1 MCQTYRQLSRE
12 DRYMIYF
19 MLADKFTQSEIAR
32 KLNFHRSTIS
42 RESKRNSNHY
52 GYTPG
57 IASKAA
63 KKRRYHKRSNFIAY
77 SWLKSYVIARLTE
90 GWSPE
95 QISGRLRLKYGKTII
110 AHETIYRFIYS
121 DEGVE
126 NKLYLYLCKKKR
138 LRRPR
143 GRRRA
148 KQMIPNR
155 VSIHERPVE
164 IEKRRTFGHW
174 EGDLM
179 MFSKYVLSNI
189 ITLRERKSRFIVA
202 IKNQDKKPTATA
214 KNIINYLHPLKKYI
228 KSITFDNGIEFKD
241 HESIAEKLNLATY
254 FCDPYKSY
262 QKGCIENGNKL
273 LRQPFP
279 RDLDIT
285 AYDQAY
291 ITEQAMKINSKPM
304 KCLGFKTPAEVFHGH
319 TNLET
324 LCFN

>member
-1 MCQTYRQLSRE
+1 MCQTYHQLSRE
-12 DRYMIYF
+12 DRFAIYF

-42 RESKRNSNHY
+42 REIKRNSNQY

-57 IASKAA
+57 MASKAA
-63 KKRRYHKRSNFIAY
+63 KERRYHKRSNFIAY
-77 SWLKSYVIARLTE
+77 SWLKPYVIARLTE

-121 DEGVE
+121 NEGVE
-126 NKLYLYLCKKKR
+126 NKLYLHLCKKKR
-138 LRRPR
+138 LRHPR
-143 GRRRA
+143 GRRRT

-155 VSIHERPVE
+155 ISIHERPSE

-179 MFSKYVLSNI
+179 MFSNYVLSNI
-189 ITLRERKSRFIVA
+189 ITLRERKSRFMVT
-202 IKNQDKKPTATA
+202 IKNQDKKPKSTAA
-214 KNIINYLHPLKKYI
+214 NIVNYFLPFKDYM

-241 HESIAEKLNLATY
+241 HESIANQLNLATY

-262 QKGCIENGNKL
+262 QKGSVENGNRL
-273 LRQPFP
+273 LRQLFP
-279 RDLDIT
+279 RELDIT
-285 AYDQAY
+285 VDDQAY
-291 ITEQAMKINSKPM
+291 ITEQTMKINNKPM
-304 KCLGFKTPAEVFHGH
+304 KCLGFKTPAEVFYGY
-319 TNLET
+319 TNMRA
-324 LCFN
+324 LCCN